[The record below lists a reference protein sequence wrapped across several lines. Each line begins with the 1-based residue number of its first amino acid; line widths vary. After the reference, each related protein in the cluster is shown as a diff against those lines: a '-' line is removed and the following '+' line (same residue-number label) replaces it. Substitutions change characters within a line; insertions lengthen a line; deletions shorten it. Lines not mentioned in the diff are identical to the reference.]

1 MAAMKRAREI
11 IYDDKKIENNSNLSI
26 STNDNN
32 NIEKIKNEAM
42 FVNDEGDFPVKVGMI
57 KRNIDT
63 NKYTSQLDF
72 SFKGINH
79 KLDVERGSYL
89 NRRKIMELQN
99 YGLDVTEENVL
110 KLIRHLRYT
119 ESNALVTLV
128 HSRLGFDK
136 LDEKYVFKHYLGVN
150 TPSSYSGKLDI
161 EPKGNY
167 GKWFT
172 TINQHVVNNI
182 PLETML
188 VIGFSSAIVG
198 LLSLISNSDSLLVH
212 TTGDSTTGKTTA
224 SMLAISIWGN
234 PSTKISNG
242 LATTWNAT
250 ENAMFSNIVGNRGL
264 AVLFDEVSMNDSLD
278 FTKHIYKFTGNKD
291 KHRLD
296 KESKLEEPG
305 EWGTTI
311 ISNGEFSMIG
321 KAKKNTGAKLRIV
334 ELNNVEWTKDAES
347 ADVIQETILDNYGH
361 AGIEFVKLLLKDGV
375 EKIYEEI
382 MELKKHTIEKM
393 KEEGITDKFV
403 ERRAWKYTILMYTVI
418 KVKELLSIPLHVED
432 IWTFLIENEKESMS
446 TRDLNKNAFDYF
458 KELLNINYKKFLRSD
473 SKDAMSDDEAKDSTF
488 ETMGK
493 INVLSNKDYNEICIY
508 PTTFRKIMDNGGF
521 EDTKTILKTWKEE
534 GILDCEADR
543 YTRKRII
550 IQSGGTVSVYVIRIS
565 KDDLVENLEDN

>member
-1 MAAMKRAREI
+1 MALKKAKKI
-11 IYDDKKIENNSNLSI
+11 IKYDKKVEDNSNSLDDI
-26 STNDNN
+26 KE
-32 NIEKIKNEAM
+32 IEKQAI

-63 NKYTSQLDF
+63 NQYTSQLDF

-150 TPSSYSGKLDI
+150 TSSSYSGKLDI
-161 EPKGNY
+161 EPKGTY

-172 TINQHVVNNI
+172 TIIENVINNI

-198 LLSLISNSDSLLVH
+198 LLSMISNSDSLLVH

-321 KAKKNTGAKLRIV
+321 KSKKNTGAKLRIV

-403 ERRAWKYTILMYTVI
+403 ERRAWKYTILMYTAI
-418 KVKELLSIPLHVED
+418 KVEKLLSIPLHVED

-458 KELLNINYKKFLRSD
+458 KEQLNINYKKFLRSD
-473 SKDAMSDDEAKDSTF
+473 SKEAMLDEEAKDSTY
-488 ETMGK
+488 ETLGK
-493 INVLSNKDYNEICIY
+493 INVLPNKNYNEVCIY
-508 PTTFRKIMDNGGF
+508 PTTFKKIMSDGGF

-550 IQSGGTVSVYVIRIS
+550 IQSGGTVAVHVIRIS
-565 KDDLVENLEDN
+565 KDDVVENLEDN

>member
-1 MAAMKRAREI
+1 MAAMKKTREI
-11 IYDDKKIENNSNLSI
+11 IYYDKKIENNSSLLT
-26 STNDNN
+26 STNINN
-32 NIEKIKNEAM
+32 NVEKIKNETM
-42 FVNDEGDFPVKVGMI
+42 CINDDGDFPVKIGMI

-63 NKYTSQLDF
+63 DKYTAILEF
-72 SFKGINH
+72 FFGIYKH
-79 KLDVERGSYL
+79 KLEVERGSYL
-89 NRRKIMELQN
+89 NRRGIMEFQN

-110 KLIRHLRYT
+110 KLIRYLRY
-119 ESNALVTLV
+119 EERAALIALV
-128 HSRLGFDK
+128 HSKLGFDK
-136 LDEKYVFKHYLGVN
+136 LDGKYLFKHYLAVN
-150 TPSSYSGKLDI
+150 TPSSYNGKLQI
-161 EPKGNY
+161 EPRGEY
-167 GKWFT
+167 GRWFT
-172 TINQHVVNNI
+172 TINKHVINNI

-188 VIGFSSAIVG
+188 VVGFSSAIVG
-198 LLSLISNSDSLLVH
+198 LLSLIANSDSLLVH

-296 KESKLEEPG
+296 KESKLEETG

-311 ISNGEFSMIG
+311 ISNGEFSMLG
-321 KAKKNTGAKLRIV
+321 KSKKNTGAKLRTI

-347 ADVIQETILDNYGH
+347 ADEIQETILQNYGH
-361 AGIEFVKLLLKDGV
+361 AGIDFVRKLLKDDV

-382 MELKKHTIEKM
+382 LKCKKDTIETM
-393 KEEGITDKFV
+393 KEDGITDKYV
-403 ERRAWKYTILMYTVI
+403 DRRAWKYAILIYTAI
-418 KVKELLSIPLHVED
+418 KVKELLSIPLHEKD
-432 IWTFLIENEKESMS
+432 IWKFLMENEKESMS

-458 KELLNINYKKFLRSD
+458 KEQVNINYKKFLHSD
-473 SKDAMSDDEAKDSTF
+473 SKEAISDDEAKDSTY

-493 INVLSNKDYNEICIY
+493 INVLSNKNYNEVCIY
-508 PTTFRKIMDNGGF
+508 PTTFKKIMDNGGF

-534 GILDCEADR
+534 GILDCESDR
-543 YTRKRII
+543 YTRKRMI
-550 IQSGGTVSVYVIRIS
+550 IQSGGTVTVHVIRIN
-565 KDDLVENLEDN
+565 KDDVVENLEDS

>member
-473 SKDAMSDDEAKDSTF
+473 SKEAMSDDEAKDSTF

-508 PTTFRKIMDNGGF
+508 PTTFREIMDNGGF

-550 IQSGGTVSVYVIRIS
+550 IQSGGTVAVYVIRIS

>member
-473 SKDAMSDDEAKDSTF
+473 SKEAMSDDEAKDSTF

>member
-1 MAAMKRAREI
+1 MALKKAKKI
-11 IYDDKKIENNSNLSI
+11 IKYDKKVEDNSNSLDDI
-26 STNDNN
+26 KE
-32 NIEKIKNEAM
+32 IEKQAI
-42 FVNDEGDFPVKVGMI
+42 FVNDEGDFPVKVGLI

-63 NKYTSQLDF
+63 NQYTSQLEF

-150 TPSSYSGKLDI
+150 TQSSYSGKLDI
-161 EPKGNY
+161 APKGTY
-167 GKWFT
+167 GKWFN
-172 TINQHVVNNI
+172 TIIENVVNNI

-234 PSTKISNG
+234 PSTKINNG

-296 KESKLEEPG
+296 KESKLEKAG

-311 ISNGEFSMIG
+311 ISNGEFSLLG
-321 KAKKNTGAKLRIV
+321 KSKKNTGAKLRTI
-334 ELNNVEWTKDAES
+334 ELNNIEWTKDAES

-361 AGIEFVKLLLKDGV
+361 AGIEFVKLLLKDDV

-382 MELKKHTIEKM
+382 MGLKKHTIEKM
-393 KEEGITDKFV
+393 KEEGITDKYV
-403 ERRAWKYTILMYTVI
+403 ERRAWKYTILMYTAI
-418 KVKELLSIPLHVED
+418 KVEKLLSIPLHGED
-432 IWTFLIENEKESMS
+432 IWNFLMENEKESMS
-446 TRDLNKNAFDYF
+446 TRDLNRNAFDYF
-458 KELLNINYKKFLRSD
+458 KEQLNINYKKFLRSD
-473 SKDAMSDDEAKDSTF
+473 SKEAISDDEAKDSTY

-493 INVLSNKDYNEICIY
+493 INILPNKNYNEICIY
-508 PTTFRKIMDNGGF
+508 PTTFKKIMNNGGF

-534 GILDCEADR
+534 GILDCEVDR
-543 YTRKRII
+543 HTRKRII
-550 IQSGGTVSVYVIRIS
+550 IQSGGTVAVHVIRIN
-565 KDDLVENLEDN
+565 KDDVVESLEDN